1 LKEAIAAAD
10 GLLLATP
17 EYNNSIPGVFKNAID
32 WLSRPPAD
40 IQRIEHRDS
49 LGNGSVIRPGDV
61 QRMSAGTGIS
71 HSEFNASRDDPVH
84 FLQIWILPARRGLLP
99 GYEQRHFP
107 ETEKR
112 DRLRLIGDPDGN
124 DGAVGIHQDVRLY
137 AACLGTG
144 HMVEHAIGSNRS
156 AWVQLARGAATLNGH
171 AMKEGDGA
179 ALNNEDIAHVEA
191 KADCEVLLL
200 DLR

>member
-1 LKEAIAAAD
+1 MILT
-10 GLLLATP
+10 ATTVP
-17 EYNNSIPGVFKNAID
+17 
-32 WLSRPPAD
+32 
-40 IQRIEHRDS
+40 
-49 LGNGSVIRPGDV
+49 
-61 QRMSAGTGIS
+61 
-71 HSEFNASRDDPVH
+71 
-84 FLQIWILPARRGLLP
+84 
-99 GYEQRHFP
+99 
-107 ETEKR
+107 
-112 DRLRLIGDPDGN
+112 
-124 DGAVGIHQDVRLY
+124 IHQDVRLY

-144 HMVEHAIGSNRS
+144 HMVEHAIGPNRS

>member
-1 LKEAIAAAD
+1 
-10 GLLLATP
+10 
-17 EYNNSIPGVFKNAID
+17 
-32 WLSRPPAD
+32 
-40 IQRIEHRDS
+40 
-49 LGNGSVIRPGDV
+49 
-61 QRMSAGTGIS
+61 MSAGTGIR
-71 HSEFNASRDDPVH
+71 EFNTSRDDPVH
-84 FLQIWILPARRGLLP
+84 FLQIWILPARRGLVP

-124 DGAVGIHQDVRLY
+124 DGSVRIHQDVHLY

-144 HMVEHAIGSNRS
+144 HMVEHAIGPNRS